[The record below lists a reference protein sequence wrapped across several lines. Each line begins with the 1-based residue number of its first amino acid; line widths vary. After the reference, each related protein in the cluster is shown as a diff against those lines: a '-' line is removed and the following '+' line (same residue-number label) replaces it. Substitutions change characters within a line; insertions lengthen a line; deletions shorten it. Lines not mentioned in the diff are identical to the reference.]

1 MLIRH
6 VNDGRLYLYDILE
19 KKKKQATLWNPKILL
34 GKNPSL
40 SKVYFKG

>member
-6 VNDGRLYLYDILE
+6 ANDGRLYLYNVLE
-19 KKKKQATLWNPKILL
+19 IKKKQATLWNPKILL

-40 SKVYFKG
+40 SENNSK